1 MSNSIKTDLLLTA
14 LAQGVQNTEAL
25 SDTWP
30 RQQELLALLSP
41 HNRSMIDS
49 FYSNGYFVA
58 EGLDWEAYG
67 LLMLS
72 EFGFSVDGDWDDFY
86 SPNGLLRKQID
97 VIEPTDLIAEAFAFI
112 DAFEG

>member
-1 MSNSIKTDLLLTA
+1 MIIDHHTDLLLTA

-41 HNRSMIDS
+41 TNQLMINS
-49 FYSNGYFVA
+49 FYDNGYFVPA
-58 EGLDWEAYG
+58 GPEWEAYG
-67 LLMLS
+67 AQMS
-72 EFGFSVDGDWDDFY
+72 EEFDFDVEGDWDDFY
-86 SPNGLLRKQID
+86 SPNGLLRKKID
-97 VIEPTDLIAEAFAFI
+97 VVEPPDLIAEAFAFI